1 MATLD
6 ELQDALRNADR
17 AGATDDARKL
27 ADAIMAIQAQQVAPA
42 PQQPRPQIEDPGFGK
57 TLLIGAGK
65 TFDRI
70 GDGMAQALLSA
81 RGETSALAGLKQNVQ
96 AKDELYKPLQEMR
109 PVATGIGEALPSM
122 AIPAGGSA
130 TVAGNMLRMGAA
142 GAIPGALEYGSLEER
157 GKRAAIGG
165 AAGASFPV
173 LGAALKTAKAFAEP
187 LFEAGRKGIVGR
199 VLNQVAGDDAA
210 AVLQRLKAAQPLVP
224 GSLPTAAQV
233 AENGGI
239 AAMERAAAQANP
251 SAYTSRAMEQA
262 SARLNALRGIA
273 GDDAAMAGAV
283 AARKAASG
291 PLFEQATKAV
301 YTVDPA
307 LQNILNRPAVQ
318 QAMARAKTL
327 AENNGRPF
335 SFSVNPSN
343 PFSGIGLQGN
353 KTQQITGQG
362 LQDLKMA
369 MDEMLTDPASGFAGK
384 SGDAVRNLR
393 GQLLDWM
400 EGVNPVFKQARTTHA
415 NMSRPINQMQVGQAL
430 LDKVAPALSDF
441 GALGQESGAQFARAM
456 RNADQTVRTA
466 TQFKGAKSMA
476 EVMTPDQMNTLNAV
490 GQDLARKANA
500 QNLGRGVGSDT
511 FQKLSM
517 NNIAQRSGMPRLAG
531 GLLELPGIS
540 RATRWM
546 YQGADDQAQGLLA
559 NALLSPQEAAA
570 LMEAASK
577 QGLLTGSP
585 KTRKVLEQ
593 TLLRSGLL
601 AAPYAS
607 ASVEP

>member
-1 MATLD
+1 MPD
-6 ELQDALRNADR
+6 GRV
-17 AGATDDARKL
+17 ARFE
-27 ADAIMAIQAQQVAPA
+27 MPEGTTPEQAQSMMANHFK
-42 PQQPRPQIEDPGFGK
+42 PQKPKPQIEDPGFGQ

-173 LGAALKTAKAFAEP
+173 LGAGLRSAKAFIEP
-187 LFEAGRKGIVGR
+187 LYESGRKSIVGR

-262 SARLNALRGIA
+262 SARMNALRGIA
-273 GDDAAMAGAV
+273 GDDASMAAAK
-283 AARKAASG
+283 AARSAATQGAYSA
-291 PLFEQATKAV
+291 ATKAT
-301 YTVDPA
+301 YTVDPVLA
-307 LQNILNRPAVQ
+307 GLLNRPAVQ

-327 AENNGRPF
+327 AENEGRKF
-335 SFSVNPSN
+335 SFDVNLPAN
-343 PFSGIGLQGN
+343 PGANPKSWAGAQRVSS
-353 KTQQITGQG
+353 KQITGQG

-369 MDEMLTDPASGFAGK
+369 MDDMLADPMSGFAGK
-384 SGDAVRNLR
+384 SGDAVRRLR
-393 GQLLDWM
+393 GDIVSWM
-400 EGVNPVFKQARTTHA
+400 EGANPEFKAARTKFA
-415 NMSRPINQMQVGQAL
+415 EMSKPVNQMQVGQAL

-476 EVMTPDQMNTLNAV
+476 EVMTPDQMGTLNAV

-559 NALLSPQEAAA
+559 NALLIPQEAAA

>member
-1 MATLD
+1 MDLSKLSD
-6 ELQDALRNADR
+6 EDLHALSAGDMSRVSSAGLQMLS
-17 AGATDDARKL
+17 GAAY
-27 ADAIMAIQAQQVAPA
+27 AQPEK
-42 PQQPRPQIEDPGFGK
+42 PRLQIEDPGFGK
-57 TLLIGAGK
+57 TLLIGAGR
-65 TFDRI
+65 TFDRV
-70 GDGMAQALLSA
+70 GDGLTQAYLAA
-81 RGETSALAGLKQNVQ
+81 RGEDSALRGLKQNVSN
-96 AKDELYKPLQEMR
+96 KDATYKPLQEMR
-109 PVATGIGEALPSM
+109 PFSTGIGEALPSM

-130 TVAGNMLRMGAA
+130 TVLGNVARMGAA
-142 GAIPGALEYGSLEER
+142 GAIPGALEYGSLEDR
-157 GKRAAIGG
+157 AKRAAIGG
-165 AAGASFPV
+165 AAGAAMPV
-173 LGAALKTAKAFAEP
+173 LGAGLKTLSAFAEP
-187 LFEAGRKGIVGR
+187 LYEAGRKSIVGR
-199 VLNQVAGDDAA
+199 VLNQVAGDDSA
-210 AVLQRLKAAQPLVP
+210 AVLQRLKSAQQLVP
-224 GSLPTAAQV
+224 GSMPTAAQV

-251 SAYTSRAMEQA
+251 TAYTSRAMEQA

-273 GDDAAMAGAV
+273 GDDATMAAAE
-283 AARKAASG
+283 AARKSASG
-291 PLFEQATKAV
+291 PLFQQATKAV

-335 SFSVNPSN
+335 SFSVDPSN

-369 MDEMLTDPASGFAGK
+369 MDEMLSDPASGFAGK
-384 SGDAVRNLR
+384 AGDAVKNLR

-415 NMSRPINQMQVGQAL
+415 ELSRPINQMQVGQAL
-430 LDKVAPALSDF
+430 MDKVAPALSDF
-441 GALGQESGAQFARAM
+441 GALGQETGTQFARAM
-456 RNADQTVRTA
+456 RNADQTVKTA

-476 EVMTPDQMNTLNAV
+476 EVMTPEQMSTLNAV

-540 RATRWM
+540 RATRWI

-570 LMEAASK
+570 LMERASK
-577 QGLLTGSP
+577 KGLLSNSP
-585 KTRKVLEQ
+585 KTSKVLEQ

-607 ASVEP
+607 PAMEP

>member
-1 MATLD
+1 MATLN

-17 AGATDDARKL
+17 AGATDDARRL
-27 ADAIMAIQAQQVAPA
+27 ADAIMAIQAQQADIA
-42 PQQPRPQIEDPGFGK
+42 PQQPKPQIEDPGFGN
-57 TLLIGAGK
+57 TLLISAGK

-81 RGETSALAGLKQNVQ
+81 RGEKSALSGLKQNVQ
-96 AKDELYKPLQEMR
+96 AKDDLYKPLQEMR
-109 PVATGIGEALPSM
+109 PFTTGLGEALPSM

-130 TVAGNMLRMGAA
+130 TVLGNVMRMGAA
-142 GAIPGALEYGSLEER
+142 GAIPGALEYGSVEDR
-157 GKRAAIGG
+157 AKRAAIGG
-165 AAGASFPV
+165 AAGASLPI
-173 LGAALKTAKAFAEP
+173 LGAGLKTAKAFIEP
-187 LFEAGRKGIVGR
+187 LYEAGRKSIVGR
-199 VLNQVAGDDAA
+199 VLNQVAGDDSA

-224 GSLPTAAQV
+224 GSMPTAAQV

-251 SAYTSRAMEQA
+251 TAYTSRAMEQA

-273 GDDAAMAGAV
+273 GDDASMAAAK
-283 AARKAASG
+283 AARSEASG
-291 PLFEQATKAV
+291 PLFQQATKAA

-307 LQNILNRPAVQ
+307 LQSILNRPAVQ

-335 SFSVNPSN
+335 SFSVDPSN

-369 MDEMLTDPASGFAGK
+369 MDEMLADPASGFSGK
-384 SGDAVRNLR
+384 AGDAVRNLR

-430 LDKVAPALSDF
+430 LEKVAPALSDF
-441 GALGQESGAQFARAM
+441 GALGQETGSQFARAM
-456 RNADQTVRTA
+456 RNADQTVKTA

-540 RATRWM
+540 RATRWI
-546 YQGADDQAQGLLA
+546 YQGSDDQAQGLLA
-559 NALLSPQEAAA
+559 NALLNPQEAAA
-570 LMEAASK
+570 LMENASK
-577 QGLLTGSP
+577 QGLLSGSP

-601 AAPYAS
+601 AAPYAG
-607 ASVEP
+607 AGVEP